1 MASELDNKLNEIL
14 GETVEVVAET
24 PVETSKQEEV
34 KENKEAGVDDTA
46 EPKKETENAE
56 AKEGETPSDSELEEE
71 LKNIDP
77 ELREAILNAPAELR
91 ESQIKVF
98 KKMRAGIDRKHT
110 EFGEAKKFAETAKE
124 LFKQYGLD
132 ERKGLDQIKNL
143 VEFEKK
149 LKENPKATIKH
160 LQELFKVTEEVSGSE
175 NEDIDLD
182 SLTDNERILYNKII
196 KAENEAKSAKQEAE
210 SFKRLGE
217 REQQDLYLKELV
229 SFKDAVN
236 DDGSLKNPFF
246 DDLLPEMERLSA
258 TYPNEKVDKLYER
271 ALKHYDEIYNKISE
285 DKRKK
290 VNGLLTKRQEEAL
303 LKAKSINSQSLKH
316 KSSSS
321 SQAKSLDDVLLDIL
335 DAA

>member
-1 MASELDNKLNEIL
+1 MASELDNALNEIL
-14 GETVEVVAET
+14 GETVEVAET
-24 PVETSKQEEV
+24 PVETSAQEEV
-34 KENKEAGVDDTA
+34 ENKEAGVDTA
-46 EPKKETENAE
+46 EPKKETEETEN
-56 AKEGETPSDSELEEE
+56 KEGETPSDSELEEE

-77 ELREAILNAPAELR
+77 ELREAILSAPAELR

-110 EFGEAKKFAETAKE
+110 EFGEAKKLAETAKE

-132 ERKGLDQIKNL
+132 ERKGFDQIRSL

-149 LKENPKATIKH
+149 LKENPKATIKN
-160 LQELFKVTEEVSGSE
+160 LQEMFKVSDEVSGSE
-175 NEDIDLD
+175 EEIDLD
-182 SLTDNERILYNKII
+182 SLTDNERILYNKIR
-196 KAENEAKSAKQEAE
+196 KAEDEAKLAKQEAE
-210 SFKRLGE
+210 SFKKLGE
-217 REQQDLYLKELV
+217 REQQDLILKEIN
-229 SFKDAVN
+229 SFKSAVSDN
-236 DDGSLKNPFF
+236 GELKNPYF

-258 TYPNEKVDKLYER
+258 IYPNDNVEKLYNK
-271 ALKHYDEIYNKISE
+271 ALKLNDEIFEKISE

-290 VNGLLTKRQEEAL
+290 ETGLLTKRQEEAL

-321 SQAKSLDDVLLDIL
+321 SQAKSLDDVLLGIL